1 MFEGSTASGA
11 ERAYKKAVQKL
22 TQLLIED
29 SLFHTIRLKHKS
41 QKKRKEKIAAA
52 TYQYQADCDG
62 EWGKIPFDFEEKTTQ
77 IIASPAYSIGSID

>member
-29 SLFHTIRLKHKS
+29 GLFHAIVLILVFHK
-41 QKKRKEKIAAA
+41 
-52 TYQYQADCDG
+52 TVQYRFMRPRFRGQRHRR
-62 EWGKIPFDFEEKTTQ
+62 
-77 IIASPAYSIGSID
+77 